1 MKVTTEKL
9 AEMVAD
15 SISKMPPLEKAK
27 LRLVMRKRKPML
39 YRRTN
44 A

>member
-15 SISKMPPLEKAK
+15 SIAKMPPLEKTK

-39 YRRTN
+39 YERVQ
-44 A
+44 